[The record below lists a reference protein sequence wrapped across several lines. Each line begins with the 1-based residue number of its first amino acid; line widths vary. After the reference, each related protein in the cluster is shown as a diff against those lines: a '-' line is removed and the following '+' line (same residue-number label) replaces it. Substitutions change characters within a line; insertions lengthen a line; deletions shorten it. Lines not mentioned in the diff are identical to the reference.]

1 MAQVLQ
7 LTVVSPERAL
17 VDVEAQEVVVPGLGG
32 YLGILPG
39 HAPLFSELSIGLLS
53 YKSNGGGGT
62 LAIAGGF
69 VEVLDDQVR
78 VLATVAE
85 SDRDIDPARATEA
98 YRRAQARLRG
108 ESAGED
114 RVDYDRALRAAHR
127 AAARLEVV
135 GRVPDAR

>member
-1 MAQVLQ
+1 MAQALQ

-17 VDVEAQEVVVPGLGG
+17 VDVGAQEVVVPGLGG

-53 YKSNGGGGT
+53 YRADGGGGT

-85 SDRDIDPARATEA
+85 SGTDIDAVRATDA
-98 YRRAQARLRG
+98 YRRAQARLKG
-108 ESAGED
+108 GSAGED

-127 AAARLEVV
+127 AATRLEVV
-135 GRVPDAR
+135 GRKPEDR

>member
-1 MAQVLQ
+1 MAQLLQ

-53 YKSNGGGGT
+53 YRSGGGGGN
-62 LAIAGGF
+62 LAISGGF
-69 VEVLDDQVR
+69 VEVLNDQVR

-85 SDRDIDPARATEA
+85 SGADIDAARAKEA

-108 ESAGED
+108 EGAGED
-114 RVDYDRALRAAHR
+114 PVDYDRALRAAHR
-127 AAARLEVV
+127 ASARLEVV
-135 GRVPDAR
+135 GRKPDDH